1 MRQKFTV
8 NSYEDELVQR
18 IRRDLDGLECSRLD
32 TSPVQYRESWSQYF
46 RDLFR
51 IQAELV
57 QLQDL
62 VVKTGHEVVIRF
74 EGGDAVGKGC
84 VIKRITRITQR
95 LNPRVC

>member
-1 MRQKFTV
+1 MKTNWLSVFGAIWTV
-8 NSYEDELVQR
+8 WSAADW
-18 IRRDLDGLECSRLD
+18 
-32 TSPVQYRESWSQYF
+32 THSPVQYRESRSQYF

-57 QLQDL
+57 QLQDW
-62 VVKTGHEVVIRF
+62 VVKTGHEVVILF
-74 EGGDAVGKGC
+74 EGGDAVRKGC